1 MIKITLLDFICI
13 YERVRSE
20 THPQACTLSHTAWLL
35 LSRADSTSSW
45 LLLLLLFLPL
55 WLWWY
60 LLYPWRWPSSAN
72 CHISCS
78 LGTKIDRDI
87 IRLLLLLLGHVLF
100 SVLDPLPPVMTDAS
114 KRCIYMLKN
123 LYAAVT
129 SWFLDLTGSCLA
141 MCVLWRGPIVT
152 IIGFNVFFLYFDG
165 LLPTIPRPVPF
176 RVLFTPLWLASC
188 SLLALAC
195 RKDGFSLS
203 RSESPQPH
211 F

>member
-1 MIKITLLDFICI
+1 MSVAVRAGRTVGLLLVTSVTEKTISLNLSTMIKITLLDFICI

-78 LGTKIDRDI
+78 LGTKIDREI

-114 KRCIYMLKN
+114 KRFIYMLIFF
-123 LYAAVT
+123 
-129 SWFLDLTGSCLA
+129 SDLTGSCFSNVCPLK
-141 MCVLWRGPIVT
+141 GPYRDYYRI
-152 IIGFNVFFLYFDG
+152 
-165 LLPTIPRPVPF
+165 
-176 RVLFTPLWLASC
+176 
-188 SLLALAC
+188 
-195 RKDGFSLS
+195 
-203 RSESPQPH
+203 
-211 F
+211 